1 MLRGALRGI
10 VDEAGLVAAG
20 VDPTLR
26 AEDLDL
32 AQWAAI
38 AAGVER

>member
-1 MLRGALRGI
+1 MLRGALRDL

-26 AEDLDL
+26 AEELDL
-32 AQWAAI
+32 VQWAAI
-38 AAGVER
+38 AGGVAR